1 MNNLNIFA
9 GARIARAFS
18 KAWPDSCLGL
28 FKTQWGKGLC
38 TFLIILGVT
47 SLVSEHVSLVYS
59 HTDSL
64 PHHLFLQCKHVK
76 PKRGDYTCFDSPWY
90 GRRVIKKVEG
100 MAGDKLVYDKEGNLW
115 VETLWVNALW
125 VGRALKI
132 GKPKRQAKDGRPL
145 TSIKPGIIPDGK
157 VFVVGDH
164 ERSFDSRYAELGLI
178 PETALQGKLLAI
190 I

>member
-1 MNNLNIFA
+1 M
-9 GARIARAFS
+9 
-18 KAWPDSCLGL
+18 LGMIW
-28 FKTQWGKGLC
+28 Q
-38 TFLIILGVT
+38 T
-47 SLVSEHVSLVYS
+47 SHHVNLVYS
-59 HTDSL
+59 HTNSL
-64 PHHLFLQCKHVK
+64 PYRLFLQCKHVK

-90 GRRVIKKVEG
+90 GGRVIKKVEG

-115 VETLWVNALW
+115 VEALGVNALW
-125 VGRALKI
+125 IGRALKI
-132 GKPKRQAKDGRPL
+132 GRPKRQAKDGRPL